1 MDTFGLFPVSY
12 PAMPELNPQPLPP
25 GRSIRI
31 TIPAAVAFNLGEFQK
46 SIATLVERTGC
57 RTCFSGADCHFQQER
72 DFLINEKMEFTA
84 FPASVQGPPD
94 PVPWRT
100 ATATLP
106 AKVANNIE
114 QVKSVV
120 ARIAGRLGCGACCS
134 GFDILFQQELE
145 FVVNE
150 AGEVRG

>member
-1 MDTFGLFPVSY
+1 MAFLFM
-12 PAMPELNPQPLPP
+12 AKLKPEPNPQPLPP

-46 SIATLVERTGC
+46 SIANLVERTGC

-72 DFLINEKMEFTA
+72 DFLINENLN
-84 FPASVQGPPD
+84 PDPIPWRVSPD

-100 ATATLP
+100 ARAILP
-106 AKVANNIE
+106 GKIANNIE

-120 ARIAGRLGCGACCS
+120 ASIAGRLGCAGCCS

-150 AGEVRG
+150 SGEVRG